1 MSRITV
7 LPHHTELTNGDSPRN
22 VEVYRST
29 VTVLIEVPDGVPADL
44 REAWAYDAMSEGM
57 RGLHDF
63 VDWAY
68 VDGPTPVT
76 ITDPYIEGTFK

>member
-1 MSRITV
+1 M
-7 LPHHTELTNGDSPRN
+7 PG
-22 VEVYRST
+22 
-29 VTVLIEVPDGVPADL
+29 DL